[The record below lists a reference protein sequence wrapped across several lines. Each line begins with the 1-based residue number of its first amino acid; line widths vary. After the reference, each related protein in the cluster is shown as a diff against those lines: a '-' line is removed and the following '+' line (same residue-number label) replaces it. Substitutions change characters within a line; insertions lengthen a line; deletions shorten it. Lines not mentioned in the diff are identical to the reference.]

1 MSPAPLEKLRSGL
14 EPQLPLESPCCSGA
28 GTAVG
33 GTGVSAGAVGAVG
46 GTGVS
51 AGCAALMAVRF
62 RMPSPPRFT
71 GGGFGSRQA
80 ANGERNGRAGSGY

>member
-14 EPQLPLESPCCSGA
+14 EPQLPLESSCCSGA
-28 GTAVG
+28 GT
-33 GTGVSAGAVGAVG
+33 AVG

-62 RMPSPPRFT
+62 RMPSPRFT

-80 ANGERNGRAGSGY
+80 ANGERNGRASSGY